1 MVETAKNTPKR
12 KRSKRGQ
19 AFTQIVLLIG
29 IALAIN
35 VIAGIYYAR
44 LDLTSD
50 KRYTLGQPTKKLLK
64 GLKDVVFVKVYLEG
78 KDLPPG
84 FKRLSESTRELLDE
98 FRAISGDKIQY
109 QFIDPDDLPDQK
121 TKQNL
126 YEQLS
131 NQGLHPIQLQENK
144 EDKISEQIV
153 IPGAIVTYNNKD
165 MPVQLLQEQLGG
177 VPPDLVLHNSII
189 GLEYQLTNAIHKLEE
204 EKKPKIA
211 IIQGHGELKPL
222 ELTDIYN
229 TLLQSYDVDFVD
241 LPKYKVGRL
250 DPYDAIII
258 AKPDSFFNELE
269 KYKIDQF
276 MMKGGKVLWFYES
289 LNANMDSLHNG
300 VGYTYDYKTNL
311 EDMLFKYGI
320 RVNYDLVQDMNCNY
334 IPLLSPYG
342 TVQKRNLLKWPYYPV
357 VEPQSQNP
365 IVHNL
370 STIWFQFASTIDT
383 LHTRANPDIKKTI
396 LLQTSPFTRVMM
408 NPVRIDLS
416 LVSTLRRDEMLYRQG
431 QKNLAVL
438 LEGEFNSS
446 FRDHPPSPETQASGQ
461 YGVYKERSPYTKMI
475 LVSDGDIIRNEVRK
489 STGEPF
495 PLGFDPYSNQ
505 TFGNK
510 TFVMNCVDYLVDES
524 GLITLRAKD
533 IKYRPLDNGRVK
545 TERLNWQLLNMVVP
559 VVAIVLFGL
568 IFNYVR
574 KRRFAS

>member
-1 MVETAKNTPKR
+1 MKAWP
-12 KRSKRGQ
+12 
-19 AFTQIVLLIG
+19 
-29 IALAIN
+29 
-35 VIAGIYYAR
+35 R
-44 LDLTSD
+44 L
-50 KRYTLGQPTKKLLK
+50 
-64 GLKDVVFVKVYLEG
+64 E
-78 KDLPPG
+78 
-84 FKRLSESTRELLDE
+84 RLSESTRELLDE

-109 QFIDPDDLPDQK
+109 QFINPDDLPDQK

-131 NQGLHPIQLQENK
+131 TQGLHPIQLQENK

-189 GLEYQLTNAIHKLEE
+189 GLEYQITNAIHKLQE

-229 TLLQSYDVDFVD
+229 TLLQYYDVDFVD
-241 LPKYKVGRL
+241 LPRYKVGRL

-258 AKPDSFFNELE
+258 AKPDSFFTELE

-300 VGYTYDYKTNL
+300 TGYTYDYKTNL

-357 VEPQSQNP
+357 VEPQSSNP

-370 STIWFQFASTIDT
+370 SAIWFQFASTIDT
-383 LHTRANPDIKKTI
+383 LHTKANPDVKKTV

-416 LVSTLRRDEMLYRQG
+416 LVSTLRRDEILYRQG

-438 LEGEFNSS
+438 LEGQFNSS
-446 FRDHPPSPETQASGQ
+446 FMDHPPSPETQASGQ

-475 LVSDGDIIRNEVRK
+475 LVSDGDVIRNEVRK

-559 VVAIVLFGL
+559 VVAIIIFGL

>member
-1 MVETAKNTPKR
+1 MVEAAKNTKR
-12 KRSKRGQ
+12 KKSKGFQ
-19 AFTQIVLLIG
+19 AFTQILLLVG

-35 VIAGIYYAR
+35 VIASIYYAR

-64 GLKDVVFVKVYLEG
+64 NLKDVVFVKVYLDG
-78 KDLPPG
+78 KDLPSG
-84 FKRLSESTRELLDE
+84 FRRLSESTREMLDE
-98 FRAISGDKIQY
+98 FRAIAGDKIQY
-109 QFIDPDDLPDQK
+109 QFINPDDLPDQK

-131 NQGLHPIQLQENK
+131 TQGLHPIQLEENK

-165 MPVQLLQEQLGG
+165 IPVQLLQQQLGG

-189 GLEYQLTNAIHKLEE
+189 GLEYQLTNAIHKLQVDT
-204 EKKPKIA
+204 KPKIG

-222 ELTDIYN
+222 DMADIYN
-229 TLLQSYDVDFVD
+229 TLLQYYDVDFID
-241 LPKYKVGRL
+241 LPRYKVGRL

-258 AKPDSFFNELE
+258 AKPDSFFTELE

-276 MMKGGKVLWFYES
+276 LMKGGKILWLTET
-289 LNANMDSLHNG
+289 LNADMDSLKNG

-311 EDMLFKYGI
+311 EDMLFKYGV
-320 RVNYDLVQDMNCNY
+320 RVNYDIVQDLNCNY
-334 IPLLSPYG
+334 IPLLTPYG
-342 TVQKRNLLKWPYYPV
+342 NMQKRNLLKWPYYPV
-357 VEPQSQNP
+357 VQPQSNHP
-365 IVHNL
+365 IVNNL
-370 STIWFQFASTIDT
+370 SAIWFQFASTIDT
-383 LHTRANPDIKKTI
+383 LHNRQNPDIKKTI
-396 LLQTSPFTRVMM
+396 LLQTSPYTRVMM
-408 NPVRIDLS
+408 NPVKIDLQ

-431 QKNLAVL
+431 PKNLAVL
-438 LEGEFNSS
+438 LEGEFNSD
-446 FRDHPPSPETQASGQ
+446 FKDHPPSPETQASGE
-461 YGVYKERSPYTKMI
+461 YGVYKERSPATKMI
-475 LVSDGDIIRNEVRK
+475 VISDGDVIRNQVKK

-510 TFVMNCVDYLVDES
+510 IFIMNCIDYLVDES
-524 GLITLRAKD
+524 GLITLRSKD

-545 TERLNWQLLNMVVP
+545 TEKLNWQLLNMVVP
-559 VVAIVLFGL
+559 VIAIILFGL